1 MLPLVFFSYLWKLI
15 SEFKTIEKY
24 RSAASKIS
32 VMVVETGIARQRMG

>member
-15 SEFKTIEKY
+15 SEFKAIEKY

-32 VMVVETGIARQRMG
+32 AMVQVRNAERLV